1 MLQAQPRSPKPP
13 ALSPEPLQ
21 RARSRR
27 PSTGGSLPSASAGAA
42 GASGGLRLPCRRVNQ
57 DAHLRGGAGRSLH
70 SPERGSCARLPTQ
83 ILSSCPISWGPR
95 FPWEEPKTGAPV
107 PSCLEERSHSPSA
120 GLSWGGGV
128 PGLTLGGSSS
138 CGAGFENKREFLRTR
153 VDCSNR
159 ERSMNIS
166 LRWFKLSN
174 NITKPSVLA
183 GI

>member
-1 MLQAQPRSPKPP
+1 MLQALPRSPKPH

-21 RARSRR
+21 RARSLR

-42 GASGGLRLPCRRVNQ
+42 GASGGLCLPAAGLTKMLVSGAGWGSLSIPQ
-57 DAHLRGGAGRSLH
+57 RGGLVPG
-70 SPERGSCARLPTQ
+70 LPTQ
-83 ILSSCPISWGPR
+83 RLCSCPVSWGPR
-95 FPWEEPKTGAPV
+95 FPWEEPNTGAPV
-107 PSCLEERSHSPSA
+107 PSCLEGCSHSPSP
-120 GLSWGGGV
+120 GLSCGGRAA

-138 CGAGFENKREFLRTR
+138 CGAGFENKREFLRTG

-174 NITKPSVLA
+174 ITKPSVLA